1 MAFSSK
7 RSKTILNWIAKHPDL
22 VEFSGGDDYKT
33 TDGKSGPVY
42 WVEAD
47 EWGSVDGLGPYS
59 HWLYLKPGW
68 AANGNYGLHHIH
80 EPTAKEVL
88 EQLKWI
94 EKCDCEECEQ
104 LIKSGEG

>member
-22 VEFSGGDDYKT
+22 IEFSDAYDYKT
-33 TDGKSGPVY
+33 ADGKPGPVY
-42 WVEAD
+42 WVECD
-47 EWGSVDGLGPYS
+47 EWGEDYEGPYS

-68 AANGNYGLHHIH
+68 FALGDPGRHNIH